1 MNAVYLST
9 TGDTTTV
16 LPTPLE
22 VQGYGCGLIEISGKT
37 IPKNENGNL
46 YLCCNIVEESF
57 VGPIK
62 MPVLRFMKRSQ
73 SGNVNST
80 INHVIWLKVMR
91 PTITSIRL
99 YIADATGQVVSLRD
113 TKVECTLLFI
123 PHRRQQDGSG
133 FE

>member
-9 TGDTTTV
+9 TGDTTTL

-37 IPKNENGNL
+37 IPRNENGNL

-57 VGPIK
+57 VGSIK
-62 MPVLRFMKRSQ
+62 MPVLRFLKRSQ
-73 SGNVNST
+73 SGNVNNAIT
-80 INHVIWLKVMR
+80 HVIWLKVMR

-99 YIADATGQVVSLRD
+99 YIADETGEAVSLPD
-113 TKVECTLLFI
+113 TKVDCTLLFI
-123 PHRRQQDGSG
+123 PHTRHQDGSG
-133 FE
+133 LE

>member
-22 VQGYGCGLIEISGKT
+22 VQGYGCGVIEISGKL
-37 IPKNENGNL
+37 IPRDDNGNL

-57 VGPIK
+57 VGSIK
-62 MPVLRFMKRSQ
+62 IPVLRYMKRSQ

-80 INHVIWLKVMR
+80 LNHIIWLKVMR

-99 YIADATGQVVSLRD
+99 YIANDKGEVVSLPD
-113 TKVECTLLFI
+113 SKVNCTLLFI
-123 PHRRQQDGSG
+123 PHKRHQDGSG
-133 FE
+133 LE